1 MAEKLKR
8 NQFQQDLMRN
18 FKQLRDSKAANVIT
32 NCEKVYRR
40 KIEDL
45 VERCNQVDIDRQ
57 DIINDLVP
65 SGLGNTNVVPSDFN
79 AEALYQKDIEM
90 GKKERAAKKE
100 LRIAC
105 DRYQKLF
112 GPLRNVNEILAVLP
126 DLRVYEFEDDVN
138 TVVAE

>member
-8 NQFQQDLMRN
+8 NQFQSDLMRN
-18 FKQLRDSKAANVIT
+18 FKQLRDSKAASVIT

-45 VERCNQVDIDRQ
+45 VEKINQVANDRQ

-79 AEALYQKDIEM
+79 AEALYAKDIEF
-90 GKKERAAKKE
+90 GKKERAARKE

-105 DRYQKLF
+105 DRYQHLF
-112 GPLRNVNEILAVLP
+112 GPLRNVEEVKAVLP
-126 DLRVYEFEDDVN
+126 DVTIYEFEGEEE
-138 TVVAE
+138 A